1 MRTGAALPPTKP
13 ITSRQP
19 IGHNAPMPET
29 SLPIPPVTIALAAG
43 GTGGHLFP
51 AEALAR
57 EWMARG
63 HRAVLYTEAR
73 GAQYARALDGI
84 DHLVLPARS
93 LAGGVAGKAAAALTI
108 ARATLRARGDMRRRG
123 VQLVVGFGGYPSF
136 APALAG
142 RSLGL
147 PLLLHEQA
155 TRLSLANRQ
164 LLRFASGVASSFP
177 QVAGAERFD
186 ASNITVTGNPVR
198 RAILDARA
206 PYPELD
212 AHAPLRLLV
221 VGGSQSARVFGQ
233 IVPAALTALP
243 EALRARMHLSLQYK
257 GEDADAIAA
266 KLRDAGVE
274 AELRPFF
281 DDMGAR
287 LAAAHLVITRAG
299 ASTAADL
306 LAVGRPAIFVPI
318 PQGGSREEQQRNA
331 RTLADAGIGWW
342 TPESG
347 FTPDWL
353 AGELQRLF
361 ASPDAL
367 PRAAAAAAAM
377 AQPQAAANLADLVE
391 RMLGARVPA
400 TL

>member
-1 MRTGAALPPTKP
+1 MPDPSPAAAPP
-13 ITSRQP
+13 
-19 IGHNAPMPET
+19 A
-29 SLPIPPVTIALAAG
+29 TIALAAG

-57 EWMARG
+57 ELMARG

-84 DHLVLPARS
+84 DHVVLPARS
-93 LAGGVAGKAAAALTI
+93 LAGGIAGKSAAALVI
-108 ARATLRARGDMRRRG
+108 ARATLRARADMKRRG
-123 VQLVVGFGGYPSF
+123 ARLVVGFGGYPSF

-164 LLRFASGVASSFP
+164 LLRIASGVASSFP
-177 QVAGAERFD
+177 DVQGVEGFD
-186 ASNITVTGNPVR
+186 PVRVTVTGNPVR

-206 PYPELD
+206 PYPVFD
-212 AHAPLRLLV
+212 TAAPLRLLV
-221 VGGSQSARVFGQ
+221 VGGSQGARVFGEV
-233 IVPAALTALP
+233 VPAALHALP
-243 EALRARMHLSLQYK
+243 DALRRRIHLSLQHR
-257 GEDADAIAA
+257 GEDAEAIAA
-266 KLRDAGVE
+266 RLREAGTS

-287 LAAAHLVITRAG
+287 LAAAHLVVTRAG

-306 LAVGRPAIFVPI
+306 LTVGRPAIFVPI
-318 PQGGSREEQQRNA
+318 PHGGSREEQRRNA
-331 RTLADAGIGWW
+331 RTLAEAGMGWW
-342 TPESG
+342 TDEAG
-347 FTPDWL
+347 FSAEWL
-353 AGELQRLF
+353 ANELQRLF

-377 AQPQAAANLADLVE
+377 AQPRAAANLADLVE
-391 RMLGARVPA
+391 RMLEVRA
-400 TL
+400 